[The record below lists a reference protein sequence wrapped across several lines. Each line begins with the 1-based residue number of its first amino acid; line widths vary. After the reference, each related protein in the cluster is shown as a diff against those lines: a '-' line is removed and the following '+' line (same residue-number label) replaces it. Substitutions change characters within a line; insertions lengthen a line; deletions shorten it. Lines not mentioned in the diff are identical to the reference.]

1 MDQLHFK
8 LELPLQPTEH
18 VVGVQLILL
27 FSYQLYVSIF
37 NFACDVQTQCNVPA
51 VVMRRMKEPFHV
63 LNSYKTYLTNQYL
76 LFCSTAGSFLASLC
90 CIF

>member
-37 NFACDVQTQCNVPA
+37 WFVCCDV
-51 VVMRRMKEPFHV
+51 
-63 LNSYKTYLTNQYL
+63 
-76 LFCSTAGSFLASLC
+76 
-90 CIF
+90 

>member
-27 FSYQLYVSIF
+27 FSYHLYVSTF
-37 NFACDVQTQCNVPA
+37 SFVCCDIQTHCNIPV
-51 VVMRRMKEPFHV
+51 VVMQTMAEPFHIW
-63 LNSYKTYLTNQYL
+63 NSYLKD
-76 LFCSTAGSFLASLC
+76 LFY
-90 CIF
+90 